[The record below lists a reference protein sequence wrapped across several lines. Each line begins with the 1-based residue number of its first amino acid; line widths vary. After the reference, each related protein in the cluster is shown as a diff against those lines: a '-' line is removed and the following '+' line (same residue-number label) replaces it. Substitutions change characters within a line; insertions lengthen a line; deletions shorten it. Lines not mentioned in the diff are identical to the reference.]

1 MDKQGLWSSFQSTLH
16 SMATAYS
23 HAHILKVK
31 APFLSVDLSFPIS
44 LRPLPRLATHLR
56 KREAGISF
64 VCLLY
69 QTAVTK
75 SPLRTKMFSVPFTW
89 HVAPGKKKNVF
100 NDEIG

>member
-31 APFLSVDLSFPIS
+31 ALFLSVDLSFPIS
-44 LRPLPRLATHLR
+44 LGPLPHLATHLR

-64 VCLLY
+64 VCALSNRSHK
-69 QTAVTK
+69 K
-75 SPLRTKMFSVPFTW
+75 STQNKDVLCTL
-89 HVAPGKKKNVF
+89 HLACGPGKKKMYLMMR
-100 NDEIG
+100 